1 MILCSTKL
9 LFFFSQIGKG
19 EESLLQYYR
28 KSIKCLTVQLKEGLK
43 KREKGG
49 KKKPYLKWY
58 FPSVFA
64 LLKDKWNFFY

>member
-49 KKKPYLKWY
+49 KKKPYLK
-58 FPSVFA
+58 
-64 LLKDKWNFFY
+64 